1 MALTKVNTDLLEDGG
16 KLDGIEAGADV
27 TDTTNVTAAG
37 ALMDS
42 ELTSEASVKA
52 LNQGVATTDSPTF
65 AGLDVNG
72 TGSVIELSQSA
83 AGSATYYTMDN
94 TVETGGKRWRF
105 GYSGGSSDKGS
116 FSFYNQTDNNL
127 ALLLASS
134 GATFSG
140 SVGIGCT
147 PTSPLHIKS
156 ATNVN
161 VRFDDSGS
169 SSHTWYM
176 NDAQNLYIPNVQ
188 LASTHTFYANG
199 QRKVDIDA
207 SGNVGIGTS
216 SPSAKVDI
224 FDSGA
229 GNANLSGLELTN
241 YDYGAGETGQ
251 SISIEALVR
260 NDGGGT
266 SPLGKIIFGKDSDY
280 SSAAARDGNIQFYT
294 NQSNV
299 VTEAMRISSTGAA
312 TFSSSVTADGQL
324 TSARGSDTGTYGFRH
339 EGAGKY
345 MRMGVANASFA
356 YFETDANGGF
366 SFEGNVTVP
375 NQILHAGDTDTYMQF
390 HAVNEWRVVAGG
402 YERFAIG
409 PHVVV
414 NEDSH
419 DSDFRVESN
428 SNTHMLFVDGG
439 NDRIGFGLS
448 NPAQSFAVQFA
459 TADRVGTF
467 YDTGTNGN
475 AMHNG
480 AAVLGVSRSSNGSTS
495 LHGPIFE
502 VGRDNGLNATYNVS
516 DRFLTVRSDSTVI
529 NEDSQNYDFRVES
542 DAYAEALFL
551 SADVNRFS
559 LGQDNSAPWG
569 QTSGQ
574 GSFNY
579 RMVEQSGAFSTDSAT
594 GYANIYINKFNL
606 PTDDTRA
613 IAFYGNGTQVGTITV
628 STSATA
634 YNTSSDQRLKE
645 NIADAD
651 DAGSKIDSIQ
661 VRKFDWKADGSH
673 QDYGMVAQE
682 LQTVAPEAVSAPEN
696 PDEMMGVD
704 YSKLVP
710 MLIKEIQSLRNR
722 VAQLEE

>member
-16 KLDGIEAGADV
+16 KLDGIEALADV
-27 TDTTNVTAAG
+27 TDTANVTAAG

-65 AGLDVNG
+65 AGLNASGDLTLDVAGDIILDADGADVILKDGG
-72 TGSVIELSQSA
+72 TGFLEIDKDGDNARLKNPIADGDIKIQGIDGASTITALTLDMSA
-83 AGSATYYTMDN
+83 AGAATFNDLIN
-94 TVETGGKRWRF
+94 IG
-105 GYSGGSSDKGS
+105 GGSLNFTKADGVGINAKESLAITIDS
-116 FSFYNQTDNNL
+116 DNND
-127 ALLLASS
+127 SS
-134 GATFSG
+134 RVFSVLDGSG
-140 SVGIGCT
+140 ST
-147 PTSPLHIKS
+147 L
-156 ATNVN
+156 
-161 VRFDDSGS
+161 
-169 SSHTWYM
+169 M
-176 NDAQNLYIPNVQ
+176 Q
-188 LASTHTFYANG
+188 LL
-199 QRKVDIDA
+199 D
-207 SGNVGIGTS
+207 
-216 SPSAKVDI
+216 
-224 FDSGA
+224 
-229 GNANLSGLELTN
+229 
-241 YDYGAGETGQ
+241 
-251 SISIEALVR
+251 
-260 NDGGGT
+260 
-266 SPLGKIIFGKDSDY
+266 
-280 SSAAARDGNIQFYT
+280 
-294 NQSNV
+294 
-299 VTEAMRISSTGAA
+299 TGAA
-312 TFSSSVTADGQL
+312 TFSSTVTIGSNLLAEDIKAKGSGGLTLQTDDGVKRIIIEDDGDVVINVTGVDADF
-324 TSARGSDTGTYGFRH
+324 RVESDTNTHALFVNAGNSRVGINDDNPVNTLQITEVDDNNSNNSIYNADFSSGPMLKIANPYS
-339 EGAGKY
+339 GAVPSAQQTKIA
-345 MRMGVANASFA
+345 GVKMVTVS
-356 YFETDANGGF
+356 NGGYGAHSQMHVESKDYAGF
-366 SFEGNVTVP
+366 D
-375 NQILHAGDTDTYMQF
+375 AGDLVFSTGANSSSLLTERLRLNKAE
-390 HAVNEWRVVAGG
+390 AVFNDVSADV
-402 YERFAIG
+402 
-409 PHVVV
+409 
-414 NEDSH
+414 
-419 DSDFRVESN
+419 DFRVESN
-428 SNTHMLFVDGG
+428 GNTHMLFVDGG
-439 NDRIGFGLS
+439 NNRIGFGLS

-559 LGQDNSAPWG
+559 LGRDNSAPWG

-579 RMVEQSGAFSTDSAT
+579 RMVEQSGAFSADSAT

-661 VRKFDWKADGSH
+661 VRKFDWKADSSH